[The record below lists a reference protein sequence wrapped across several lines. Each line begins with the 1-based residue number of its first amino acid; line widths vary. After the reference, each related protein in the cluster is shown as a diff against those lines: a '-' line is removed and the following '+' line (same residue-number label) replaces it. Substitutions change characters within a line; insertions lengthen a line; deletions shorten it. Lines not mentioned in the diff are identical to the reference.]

1 MLLRRFRGKQQP
13 IIFRPEFAPDVFV
26 GIFGHINSVSGRHP
40 QVWRN
45 ILRRKRKV
53 WQSPPERMII
63 PWADTGWSIGNITAM
78 NNNINYTKIP
88 K

>member
-1 MLLRRFRGKQQP
+1 M
-13 IIFRPEFAPDVFV
+13 
-26 GIFGHINSVSGRHP
+26 GIFGHINFVSGRHS

-78 NNNINYTKIP
+78 NNNINYTKFP